1 LYHLDRNCNFKKRK
15 SPISTGNLTA
25 KLAELDAKIAAI
37 PSAPTEPNKMTRD
50 QVLAFLATQGFH
62 GQCDDQ
68 A

>member
-1 LYHLDRNCNFKKRK
+1 LQFQKSGITKLDGTKPPTR
-15 SPISTGNLTA
+15 PNLTA

-37 PSAPTEPNKMTRD
+37 PSAPTEPNKMTHD

-62 GQCDDQ
+62 GQFDDQ